1 LFGFLK
7 KRNTPDPAPFPE
19 AWKAILNRNVP
30 YARGLDAAGRLKLED
45 LVRTFLK
52 KKRFEGCA
60 GLELTD
66 EIRVTVA
73 GQACFLLLG
82 RPDGLYPVL
91 QTVLVYPDA
100 FVSPVVEHM
109 EEGPIVSE
117 EFEERVG
124 ESWSFGTVILSW
136 ADVLEGV
143 DIPND
148 GYNPVFHEFAHQLDE
163 ESGASEGMPG
173 LPDRRTEQEWRRVMT
188 REYNAV
194 AAKGDRILDEYA
206 GTSPAEFFAV
216 ATETFF
222 ERPAALKRLHP
233 EMYGLLRDYFGQDPA
248 AGAQVTRDM
257 IHRSR

>member
-1 LFGFLK
+1 MFGFLK
-7 KRNTPDPAPFPE
+7 RRSGSPPEPFPDE
-19 AWKAILNRNVP
+19 WKAVLNRRLP
-30 YARGLDAAGRLKLED
+30 YARALDPAGRMRLES

-60 GLELTD
+60 GLTVTD
-66 EIRVTVA
+66 EMRVTVA
-73 GQACFLLLG
+73 GQACFMLLG
-82 RPDGLYPVL
+82 RGNGGLYPVL
-91 QTVLVYPDA
+91 RTVLLYPDA
-100 FVSPVVEHM
+100 FVSPVVEHL

-136 ADVLEGV
+136 SDVLEGV
-143 DIPND
+143 ESPTD
-148 GYNPVFHEFAHQLDE
+148 GYNPVFHEFAHQLDL
-163 ESGASEGMPG
+163 ESGAEEGMPG
-173 LPDRRTEQEWRRVMT
+173 LSDRRTEDAWRRIMT

-194 AAKGDRILDEYA
+194 AARGDRILDEYA

-222 ERPAALKRLHP
+222 ERATGLKRLHP

-248 AGAQVTRDM
+248 AGK
-257 IHRSR
+257 